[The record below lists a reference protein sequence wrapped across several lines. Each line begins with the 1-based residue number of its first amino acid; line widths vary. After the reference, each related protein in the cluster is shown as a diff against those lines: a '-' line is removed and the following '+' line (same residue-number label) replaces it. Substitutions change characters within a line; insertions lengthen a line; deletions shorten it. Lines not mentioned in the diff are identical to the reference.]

1 MDKARKYQL
10 SLSARFANDVYKAY
24 SSSFSVVIQKPEPPE
39 VEDLSESVANELFAD
54 VESKVFSSIPDSL
67 KIKAEKDDSQ
77 EQEVFTVELD
87 PIVQNFGIAEDLLD
101 YKLVVASSEPV
112 ELLDFIDVV
121 QNEKIIQFGPFTEEQ
136 LTERFATVTFAL
148 TDG

>member
-1 MDKARKYQL
+1 MIPKGESTFVIGSPKPLKLIFDPSLIEIIAPKSGTCPADYTLSLDSDSELDPLDPTVFVFSQGGENSLPNLTVDTQNSSKARKYQL

-67 KIKAEKDDSQ
+67 KI
-77 EQEVFTVELD
+77 
-87 PIVQNFGIAEDLLD
+87 
-101 YKLVVASSEPV
+101 
-112 ELLDFIDVV
+112 
-121 QNEKIIQFGPFTEEQ
+121 
-136 LTERFATVTFAL
+136 
-148 TDG
+148 